1 MGAHAC
7 TKVHHHYPKFDTVL
21 RDIAYHFHDSWV
33 IPGSVLGDINIER
46 WSRDNV
52 ETAHNGLVEVV
63 VKWTSFDLI

>member
-7 TKVHHHYPKFDTVL
+7 TKVHHPYPKFDTVF

-33 IPGSVLGDINIER
+33 IPGSELGKIKIEG

-52 ETAHNGLVEVV
+52 ETTHNGPVEVV
-63 VKWTSFDLI
+63 VKCMSFDLI